1 MVHIRRLEEYAK
13 ENNVP
18 IMMKDGIEFLIQYIK
33 DNNVK
38 TVLEIGSAIGY
49 SAIRMA
55 LVDKDIK
62 VTTIERDTN
71 RFNEAVKNIKEFN
84 LENQIEIINADALE
98 YTTDKQFDLIFIDA
112 AKAQY
117 IKFFEKYKINLKQD
131 GTIISDN
138 LDFHG
143 LVKNPELTTNRNT
156 KQLVRKINTYIEFLK
171 ENKEFKTEFISLGD
185 GIGISKKT
193 VIIDCLSLYKKL
205 TKN

>member
-1 MVHIRRLEEYAK
+1 MVHIRVIEEYAK

-18 IMMKDGIEFLIQYIK
+18 IMMKDGIEFLTQYIK

-49 SAIRMA
+49 SAIKMA
-55 LVDKDIK
+55 LVDESIK

-71 RFNEAVKNIKEFN
+71 RYNEAVKNIKEFN

-98 YTTDKQFDLIFIDA
+98 YEDKKQYDLIFIDA

-117 IKFFEKYKINLKQD
+117 IKFFEKYKTNLKQD

-143 LVKNPELTTNRNT
+143 LVKNPELTSNRNT

-185 GIGISKKT
+185 GIGISKRQ
-193 VIIDCLSLYKKL
+193 S
-205 TKN
+205 

>member
-1 MVHIRRLEEYAK
+1 MVHIRVIEEYAK

-18 IMMKDGIEFLIQYIK
+18 IMMKDGIEFLTQYIK
-33 DNNVK
+33 ENKVK

-49 SAIRMA
+49 SAIKMA
-55 LVDKDIK
+55 LVDESIK
-62 VTTIERDTN
+62 VTTIERDTS

-117 IKFFEKYKINLKQD
+117 IKFFEKYKTNLKQE

-143 LVKNPELTTNRNT
+143 LVKNPELTSNRNT

-185 GIGISKKT
+185 GIGISKRQ
-193 VIIDCLSLYKKL
+193 S
-205 TKN
+205 

>member
-13 ENNVP
+13 VNNVP
-18 IMMKDGIEFLIQYIK
+18 IMMKDGIEFVTQYIK
-33 DNNVK
+33 ENNVK
-38 TVLEIGSAIGY
+38 TILEIGSAIGY
-49 SAIRMA
+49 SAIKMA
-55 LVDKDIK
+55 LVDKSIK
-62 VTTIERDTN
+62 VTTIERDTE

-98 YTTDKQFDLIFIDA
+98 YNTDKQFDLIFIDA

-117 IKFFEKYKINLKQD
+117 IKFFEKYKINLKQN

-156 KQLVRKINTYIEFLK
+156 IQLVKKINKYIEFLK

-185 GIGISKKT
+185 GIGISKRQ
-193 VIIDCLSLYKKL
+193 S
-205 TKN
+205 

>member
-1 MVHIRRLEEYAK
+1 MVHIRELEEYAK
-13 ENNVP
+13 INNVP
-18 IMMKDGIEFLIQYIK
+18 IMMKDGIEFLTQYIK
-33 DNNVK
+33 ENNVK
-38 TVLEIGSAIGY
+38 TILEIGSAIGY
-49 SAIRMA
+49 SAIKMA
-55 LVDKDIK
+55 LVDKSIK

-98 YTTDKQFDLIFIDA
+98 YEDDKQYDLIFIDA

-117 IKFFEKYKINLKQD
+117 IKFFEKYKINLKQN

-185 GIGISKKT
+185 GIGISKRQ
-193 VIIDCLSLYKKL
+193 S
-205 TKN
+205 

>member
-1 MVHIRRLEEYAK
+1 MVHIRVIEEYAK

-18 IMMKDGIEFLIQYIK
+18 IMMKDGIEFLTNYIK
-33 DNNVK
+33 ENNVK
-38 TVLEIGSAIGY
+38 TILEIGSAIGY

-71 RFNEAVKNIKEFN
+71 RYNEAVKNIKEFN

-117 IKFFEKYKINLKQD
+117 IKFFEKYKTNLKQN

-143 LVKNPELTTNRNT
+143 LVKNPELTSNRNT

-185 GIGISKKT
+185 GIGISKRQ
-193 VIIDCLSLYKKL
+193 S
-205 TKN
+205 

>member
-1 MVHIRRLEEYAK
+1 MVHIRVIEEYAK
-13 ENNVP
+13 KNNIP
-18 IMMKDGIEFLIQYIK
+18 IMMSDGIEFLTQYIK
-33 DNNVK
+33 ENNVK
-38 TVLEIGSAIGY
+38 TILEIGSAIGY

-55 LVDKDIK
+55 LVDKSIK
-62 VTTIERDTN
+62 VTTIERDKN
-71 RFNEAVKNIKEFN
+71 RYNEAVKNIKEFN
-84 LENQIEIINADALE
+84 LENQVEIINTDALE

-117 IKFFEKYKINLKQD
+117 IKFFEKYKTNLKQN

-185 GIGISKKT
+185 GIGISKRHQ
-193 VIIDCLSLYKKL
+193 
-205 TKN
+205 

>member
-13 ENNVP
+13 INNVP
-18 IMMKDGIEFLIQYIK
+18 IMMKDGIEFLTNYIK
-33 DNNVK
+33 ENNVK
-38 TVLEIGSAIGY
+38 TILEIGSAIGY
-49 SAIRMA
+49 SAIKMA
-55 LVDKDIK
+55 LVDESIK

-71 RFNEAVKNIKEFN
+71 RYKEAVKNIKEFN

-98 YTTDKQFDLIFIDA
+98 YEDKKQYDLIFIDA

-143 LVKNPELTTNRNT
+143 LVKNPELTSNRNT

-185 GIGISKKT
+185 GIGISKRQ
-193 VIIDCLSLYKKL
+193 S
-205 TKN
+205 

>member
-13 ENNVP
+13 DNNIP
-18 IMMKDGIEFLIQYIK
+18 IMMKDGIEFLLDYIK
-33 DNNVK
+33 KNNIK
-38 TVLEIGSAIGY
+38 TILEIGSAIGY

-55 LVDKDIK
+55 LVDENIK
-62 VTTIERDTN
+62 VTTIERDIN
-71 RFNEAVKNIKEFN
+71 RYNEAVKNIKEFN

-98 YTTDKQFDLIFIDA
+98 YEDKKQYDLIFIDA

-143 LVKNPELTTNRNT
+143 LVKNPELTSNRNT

-185 GIGISKKT
+185 GIGISKRQ
-193 VIIDCLSLYKKL
+193 S
-205 TKN
+205 

>member
-18 IMMKDGIEFLIQYIK
+18 IMLKDGIEFLTNYIK
-33 DNNVK
+33 ENNVK
-38 TVLEIGSAIGY
+38 RVLEIGSAIGY

-55 LVDKDIK
+55 LVDESIK
-62 VTTIERDTN
+62 VTTIERDTS

-143 LVKNPELTTNRNT
+143 LVKNPELTSNRNT

-185 GIGISKKT
+185 GIGISKRQ
-193 VIIDCLSLYKKL
+193 S
-205 TKN
+205 

>member
-18 IMMKDGIEFLIQYIK
+18 IMMKDGIEFLTQYIK
-33 DNNVK
+33 ENNVK
-38 TVLEIGSAIGY
+38 TILEIGSAIGY

-55 LVDKDIK
+55 LVDKDIE
-62 VTTIERDTN
+62 VTTIERDID
-71 RFNEAVKNIKEFN
+71 RYNEAVKNIKEFN
-84 LENQIEIINADALE
+84 LEKQIEIINTDALE

-117 IKFFEKYKINLKQD
+117 IKFFEKYKVNLKQD

-143 LVKNPELTTNRNT
+143 LVKNPELTSNRNT
-156 KQLVRKINTYIEFLK
+156 LQLVRKINTYIEFLK
-171 ENKEFKTEFISLGD
+171 ENKKFKTEFISLGD
-185 GIGISKKT
+185 GIGISKRQ
-193 VIIDCLSLYKKL
+193 S
-205 TKN
+205 

>member
-1 MVHIRRLEEYAK
+1 MVHIRVIEEYAK

-18 IMMKDGIEFLIQYIK
+18 IMMKDGIEFLTNYIK
-33 DNNVK
+33 ENNVK
-38 TVLEIGSAIGY
+38 TILEIGSAIGY

-71 RFNEAVKNIKEFN
+71 RYNEAVKNIKEFN

-98 YTTDKQFDLIFIDA
+98 YEDDKQYDLIFIDA

-143 LVKNPELTTNRNT
+143 LVKNPELTSNRNT

-185 GIGISKKT
+185 GIGISKRQ
-193 VIIDCLSLYKKL
+193 S
-205 TKN
+205 

>member
-18 IMMKDGIEFLIQYIK
+18 IMMKDGIEFLTQYIK
-33 DNNVK
+33 ENNVK
-38 TVLEIGSAIGY
+38 TILEIGSAIGY

-55 LVDKDIK
+55 LVDKDIE

-71 RFNEAVKNIKEFN
+71 RYEEAVKNIKEFN
-84 LENQIEIINADALE
+84 LENQIDLINADALE
-98 YTTDKQFDLIFIDA
+98 YNTEKQFDLIFIDA

-117 IKFFEKYKINLKQD
+117 IKFFEKYKTNLKQD

-156 KQLVRKINTYIEFLK
+156 KQLVKKINKYIEFLK

-185 GIGISKKT
+185 GIGISKRQ
-193 VIIDCLSLYKKL
+193 S
-205 TKN
+205 

>member
-1 MVHIRRLEEYAK
+1 
-13 ENNVP
+13 
-18 IMMKDGIEFLIQYIK
+18 MMKDGIEFLTNYIK
-33 DNNVK
+33 ENNVK
-38 TVLEIGSAIGY
+38 TILEIGSAIGY

-71 RFNEAVKNIKEFN
+71 RYNEAVKNIKEFN

-117 IKFFEKYKINLKQD
+117 IKFFEKYKTNLKQN

-143 LVKNPELTTNRNT
+143 LVKNPELTSNRNT

-185 GIGISKKT
+185 GIGISKRQ
-193 VIIDCLSLYKKL
+193 S
-205 TKN
+205 

>member
-1 MVHIRRLEEYAK
+1 MVHIRVIEEYAK

-18 IMMKDGIEFLIQYIK
+18 IMMKDGIEFLTQYIK
-33 DNNVK
+33 ENNVK
-38 TVLEIGSAIGY
+38 TILEIGSAIGY

-55 LVDKDIK
+55 LVDESIK

-71 RFNEAVKNIKEFN
+71 RYNEAVKNIKEFN

-98 YTTDKQFDLIFIDA
+98 YTTEKQFDLIFIDA

-117 IKFFEKYKINLKQD
+117 IKFFEKYKTNLKQN

-143 LVKNPELTTNRNT
+143 LVKNPELTSNRNT

-185 GIGISKKT
+185 GIGISKRQ
-193 VIIDCLSLYKKL
+193 S
-205 TKN
+205 

>member
-1 MVHIRRLEEYAK
+1 MVHIRVIEEYAK

-18 IMMKDGIEFLIQYIK
+18 IMMKDGIEFLTNYIK
-33 DNNVK
+33 ENNVK
-38 TVLEIGSAIGY
+38 TILEIGSAIGY

-55 LVDKDIK
+55 LVDESIK

-71 RFNEAVKNIKEFN
+71 RYNEAVKNIKEFN
-84 LENQIEIINADALE
+84 LEKQIEIINADALE

-117 IKFFEKYKINLKQD
+117 IKFFEKYKTNLKQN

-143 LVKNPELTTNRNT
+143 LVKNPELTSNRNT

-185 GIGISKKT
+185 GIGISKRQ
-193 VIIDCLSLYKKL
+193 S
-205 TKN
+205 

>member
-13 ENNVP
+13 INNVP
-18 IMMKDGIEFLIQYIK
+18 IMMKDGIEFLTNYIK
-33 DNNVK
+33 ENNVK
-38 TVLEIGSAIGY
+38 TILEIGSAIGY
-49 SAIRMA
+49 SAIKMA

-71 RFNEAVKNIKEFN
+71 RYKEAVKNIKEFN

-98 YTTDKQFDLIFIDA
+98 YEDKKKYDLIFIDA

-117 IKFFEKYKINLKQD
+117 IKFFEKYKVNLKQD

-143 LVKNPELTTNRNT
+143 LVKNPELTSNRNT

-185 GIGISKKT
+185 GIGISKRQ
-193 VIIDCLSLYKKL
+193 S
-205 TKN
+205 

>member
-1 MVHIRRLEEYAK
+1 MVHIRVIEEYAK
-13 ENNVP
+13 VNNVP
-18 IMMKDGIEFLIQYIK
+18 IMMKDGIEFLTQYIK
-33 DNNVK
+33 ENNVK

-49 SAIRMA
+49 SAIKMA
-55 LVDKDIK
+55 LVDESIK

-71 RFNEAVKNIKEFN
+71 RYNEAVKNIKEFN

-98 YTTDKQFDLIFIDA
+98 YVTDKQYDLIFIDA

-117 IKFFEKYKINLKQD
+117 IKFFEKYKTNLKQN

-143 LVKNPELTTNRNT
+143 LVKNPELTSNRNT

-185 GIGISKKT
+185 GIGISKRQ
-193 VIIDCLSLYKKL
+193 S
-205 TKN
+205 

>member
-1 MVHIRRLEEYAK
+1 MVHIRVIEEYAK

-18 IMMKDGIEFLIQYIK
+18 IMMKDGIEFLTNYIK
-33 DNNVK
+33 ENNVK
-38 TVLEIGSAIGY
+38 TILEIGSAIGY

-55 LVDKDIK
+55 LVDKSIK
-62 VTTIERDTN
+62 ITTIERDIN

-143 LVKNPELTTNRNT
+143 LVKNPELTSNRNT

-185 GIGISKKT
+185 GIGISKRQ
-193 VIIDCLSLYKKL
+193 S
-205 TKN
+205 

>member
-1 MVHIRRLEEYAK
+1 MVHIRVIEEYAK

-18 IMMKDGIEFLIQYIK
+18 IMMKDGIEFLTQYIK

-49 SAIRMA
+49 SAIKMA
-55 LVDKDIK
+55 LVDESIK
-62 VTTIERDTN
+62 VTTIERDTS

-117 IKFFEKYKINLKQD
+117 IKFFEKYKTNLKQE

-143 LVKNPELTTNRNT
+143 LVKNPELTSNRNT

-185 GIGISKKT
+185 GIGISKRQ
-193 VIIDCLSLYKKL
+193 S
-205 TKN
+205 

>member
-13 ENNVP
+13 ENNIP
-18 IMMKDGIEFLIQYIK
+18 IMMKDGIEFLTQYIK

-55 LVDKDIK
+55 LVDESIK
-62 VTTIERDTN
+62 VTTIERDKV
-71 RFNEAVKNIKEFN
+71 RYNEAVKNIKEFN
-84 LENQIEIINADALE
+84 LEDQIEIINADALE
-98 YTTDKQFDLIFIDA
+98 YTAEKQFDLIFIDA

-117 IKFFEKYKINLKQD
+117 IKFFEKYKLNLKQD

-143 LVKNPELTTNRNT
+143 LVKNPELTSNRNT
-156 KQLVRKINTYIEFLK
+156 KQLVRKINTYIDFLK

-185 GIGISKKT
+185 GIGISKRQ
-193 VIIDCLSLYKKL
+193 S
-205 TKN
+205 

>member
-18 IMMKDGIEFLIQYIK
+18 IMLKDGIEFLTQYIK
-33 DNNVK
+33 ENNVK
-38 TVLEIGSAIGY
+38 TILEIGSAIGY

-55 LVDKDIK
+55 LVDESIK
-62 VTTIERDTN
+62 VTTIERDIS
-71 RFNEAVKNIKEFN
+71 RYNEAVKNIKEFN
-84 LENQIEIINADALE
+84 LENQIDLINADALE
-98 YTTDKQFDLIFIDA
+98 YNTEKQFDLIFIDA

-117 IKFFEKYKINLKQD
+117 IKFFEKYKTNLKQD

-143 LVKNPELTTNRNT
+143 LVKNPELTSNRNT
-156 KQLVRKINTYIEFLK
+156 IQLVKKINKYIEFLK

-185 GIGISKKT
+185 GIGISKRQ
-193 VIIDCLSLYKKL
+193 S
-205 TKN
+205 

>member
-1 MVHIRRLEEYAK
+1 MVHIRELEEYAK
-13 ENNVP
+13 INNVP
-18 IMMKDGIEFLIQYIK
+18 IMMKDGIEFLTQYIK
-33 DNNVK
+33 ENNVK
-38 TVLEIGSAIGY
+38 TILEIGSAIGY
-49 SAIRMA
+49 SAIKMA
-55 LVDKDIK
+55 LVDKSIK

-98 YTTDKQFDLIFIDA
+98 YEDKKQYDLIFIDA

-117 IKFFEKYKINLKQD
+117 IKFFEKYKTNLKQD

-143 LVKNPELTTNRNT
+143 LVKNPELTSNRNT

-185 GIGISKKT
+185 GIGISKRQ
-193 VIIDCLSLYKKL
+193 S
-205 TKN
+205 

>member
-1 MVHIRRLEEYAK
+1 MVHIRVIEEYAK

-18 IMMKDGIEFLIQYIK
+18 IMMKDGIEFLTNYIK
-33 DNNVK
+33 ENNVK
-38 TVLEIGSAIGY
+38 RVLEIGSAIGY

-62 VTTIERDTN
+62 VTTIERDTS
-71 RFNEAVKNIKEFN
+71 RYNEAVKNIKEFN

-117 IKFFEKYKINLKQD
+117 IKFFEKYKTNLKQN

-185 GIGISKKT
+185 GIGISKRQ
-193 VIIDCLSLYKKL
+193 S
-205 TKN
+205 

>member
-1 MVHIRRLEEYAK
+1 MVHIRELEEYAK
-13 ENNVP
+13 KNNIP
-18 IMMKDGIEFLIQYIK
+18 IMLKDGIEFLTEYIK
-33 DNNVK
+33 KNNIK
-38 TVLEIGSAIGY
+38 TILEIGSAIGY
-49 SAIRMA
+49 SAIKMA

-62 VTTIERDTN
+62 VTTIERDTS
-71 RFNEAVKNIKEFN
+71 RYNEAVKNIKEFN

-98 YTTDKQFDLIFIDA
+98 FETEKQYDLIFIDA

-117 IKFFEKYKINLKQD
+117 IKFFEKYKSNLKQE

-143 LVKNPELTTNRNT
+143 LVKNPELTSNRNT

-185 GIGISKKT
+185 GIGISKRQ
-193 VIIDCLSLYKKL
+193 S
-205 TKN
+205 

>member
-18 IMMKDGIEFLIQYIK
+18 IMLKDGIEFLTQYIK
-33 DNNVK
+33 ENNVK
-38 TVLEIGSAIGY
+38 RVLEIGSAIGY

-143 LVKNPELTTNRNT
+143 LVKNPELTSNRNT

-185 GIGISKKT
+185 GIGISKRQ
-193 VIIDCLSLYKKL
+193 S
-205 TKN
+205 

>member
-18 IMMKDGIEFLIQYIK
+18 IMMKDGIEFLTQYIK
-33 DNNVK
+33 ENNVK
-38 TVLEIGSAIGY
+38 RVLEIGSAIGY

-185 GIGISKKT
+185 GIGISKRQ
-193 VIIDCLSLYKKL
+193 S
-205 TKN
+205 

>member
-18 IMMKDGIEFLIQYIK
+18 IMMKDGIEFLTQYIK
-33 DNNVK
+33 ENNVK
-38 TVLEIGSAIGY
+38 TILEIGSAIGY

-55 LVDKDIK
+55 LVDESIK

-117 IKFFEKYKINLKQD
+117 IKFFEKYKTNLKQD

-143 LVKNPELTTNRNT
+143 LVKNPELTSNRNT

-185 GIGISKKT
+185 GIGISKRQ
-193 VIIDCLSLYKKL
+193 S
-205 TKN
+205 